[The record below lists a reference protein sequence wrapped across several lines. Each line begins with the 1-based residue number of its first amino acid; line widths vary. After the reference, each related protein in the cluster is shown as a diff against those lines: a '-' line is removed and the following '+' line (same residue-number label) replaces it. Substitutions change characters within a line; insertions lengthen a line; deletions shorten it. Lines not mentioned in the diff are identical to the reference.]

1 MATAPLINNGPAKG
15 CLVTHPIL
23 ILNGPNL
30 NRLGTREPEIYGNA
44 TLADVEKACHARAK
58 THGLDIA
65 FHQSNYE
72 GQLVDWIHEAI
83 DGASGI
89 IINAAA
95 LTHTSVALLDALKM
109 VPHPIIE
116 LHISN
121 LHKREAFRHQSFIT
135 PAATGVIFGFG
146 VNGYPLAIDA
156 MADLLKTA
164 NA

>member
-1 MATAPLINNGPAKG
+1 MTQ
-15 CLVTHPIL
+15 PIL

-30 NRLGTREPEIYGNA
+30 NRLGTREPEIYGRA
-44 TLADVEKACHARAK
+44 TLADVEAMCHERAK
-58 THGLDIA
+58 ARGLEIA

-95 LTHTSVALLDALKM
+95 LTHTSVAILDALKM

-121 LHKREAFRHQSFIT
+121 LHNREAFRHHSFVT

-156 MADLLKTA
+156 MADLLKA
-164 NA
+164 AKA

>member
-1 MATAPLINNGPAKG
+1 MTQ
-15 CLVTHPIL
+15 PIL

-30 NRLGTREPEIYGNA
+30 NRLGTREPEIYGHA
-44 TLADVEKACHARAK
+44 TLADVEKMCRQRAA
-58 THGLDIA
+58 THKLEIA
-65 FHQSNYE
+65 FHQSNHE
-72 GQLVDWIHEAI
+72 GQLVDWIHDGI

-109 VPHPIIE
+109 VPHPVIE

-121 LHKREAFRHQSFIT
+121 LHKREAFRHSSFIT

-156 MADLLKTA
+156 MADLIKSAAT
-164 NA
+164 

>member
-1 MATAPLINNGPAKG
+1 MTK
-15 CLVTHPIL
+15 PIL

-30 NRLGTREPEIYGNA
+30 NRLGTREPEIYGHA
-44 TLADVEKACHARAK
+44 TLKDVEELSRQRAK
-58 THGLDIA
+58 THGLEIA

-72 GQLVDWIHEAI
+72 GQLVDWIHDAI
-83 DGASGI
+83 DNASGI

-109 VPHPIIE
+109 VPHPVIE

-121 LHKREAFRHQSFIT
+121 LHNREAFRHQSFIT
-135 PAATGVIFGFG
+135 AAATGVIFGFG
-146 VNGYPLAIDA
+146 VNGYPLAVDA
-156 MADLLKTA
+156 MADLIKTA